1 MSIAGVG
8 ASILYGAA
16 VHAWSVPV
24 VPAAAEESAWDSLF
38 AVDFGLS
45 VWTLLTFATLLF
57 ILAKFAWKPL
67 LGALDAREK
76 SIQDNIDEAK
86 RQRDEADA
94 LLAQYREQ
102 LAEGRRQAQALVGES
117 RAAAETLRKELEA
130 KARDETQAMLANA
143 RREIEREREAAV
155 EAVRRESVDVALAVA
170 SRLLG
175 ERLDAGR
182 DRQLAMDYIDD
193 LDESQGALA

>member
-1 MSIAGVG
+1 V
-8 ASILYGAA
+8 AA
-16 VHAWSVPV
+16 PQ
-24 VPAAAEESAWDSLF
+24 ESGPAWDSLF
-38 AVDFGLS
+38 AVDWGLS

-57 ILAKFAWKPL
+57 ILARFAWKPL

-76 SIQDNIDEAK
+76 GIQDNIDEAS
-86 RQRDEADA
+86 RQREEAEK

-102 LAEGRRQAQALVGES
+102 LAEGRRQAQAMLAES

-130 KARDETQAMLANA
+130 KARDETHAMLASA
-143 RREIEREREAAV
+143 RREIERERTAAV

-175 ERLDAGR
+175 ERLDAAR
-182 DRQLAMDYIDD
+182 DRQLAVDYIED
-193 LDESQGALA
+193 LDESEGALA

>member
-8 ASILYGAA
+8 ASSIYGAA
-16 VHAWSVPV
+16 AHVWSVPV

-102 LAEGRRQAQALVGES
+102 LAEGRRQAQAVVAES

-193 LDESQGALA
+193 LDQSEGALA